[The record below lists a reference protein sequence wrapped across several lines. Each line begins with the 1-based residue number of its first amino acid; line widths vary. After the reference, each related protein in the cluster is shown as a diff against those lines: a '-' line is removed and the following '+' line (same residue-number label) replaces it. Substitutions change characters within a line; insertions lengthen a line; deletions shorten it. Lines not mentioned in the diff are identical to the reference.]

1 MALRTA
7 IYMLVSTQDQSVES
21 QRHELKRFV
30 EARDDLELVGE
41 YEDVISGV
49 TEKRAQLDE
58 LMLAARQR
66 KIDAVVFFDFTRLTR
81 KGIQHALELLRQWR
95 EANVRPI
102 CYSFPMLDFSDDS
115 GTGEVIAALL
125 AWLGQQE
132 RQMLQRRIKAGM
144 EKAKAFGTKSGTP
157 IGRPRITA
165 EQQSSIRSMRRKGD
179 SYGQIANELSLS
191 KSVVYRYA
199 KHQSDPQPA

>member
-7 IYMLVSTQDQSVES
+7 IYMRVSTQDQSVES
-21 QRHELKRFV
+21 QRHELRRFI
-30 EARDDLELVGE
+30 EARDDLELVAE

-66 KIDAVVFFDFTRLTR
+66 RIDAVVFFDFTRLTR

-125 AWLGQQE
+125 AWMGQQE

-144 EKAKAFGTKSGTP
+144 EKAKTFGTRSGAP

-165 EQQSSIRSMRRKGD
+165 EQQSSIRALRREGN
-179 SYGQIANELSLS
+179 SYGQIASELSLS

-199 KHQSDPQPA
+199 KRLTALQPS

>member
-1 MALRTA
+1 MLKTA
-7 IYMLVSTQDQSVES
+7 IYMRVSTQDQSVES

-30 EARDDLELVGE
+30 EARDDLELVSE

-49 TEKRAQLDE
+49 TERRAQLDA

-66 KIDAVVFFDFTRLTR
+66 KIEAVVFFDFTRLTR

-125 AWLGQQE
+125 AWMGQQE

-144 EKAKAFGTKSGTP
+144 EKAKTFGTKSGNP
-157 IGRPRITA
+157 IGRPRLGA
-165 EQQSSIRSMRRKGD
+165 EQQSRIRSLRRDGK
-179 SYGQIANELSLS
+179 SYGSISKELNLS

-199 KHQSDPQPA
+199 VSPADSE

>member
-1 MALRTA
+1 MHMALRTA
-7 IYMLVSTQDQSVES
+7 IYMRVSTQDQSVES

-66 KIDAVVFFDFTRLTR
+66 RIDAVVFFDFTRLTR

-95 EANVRPI
+95 EANVSPI

-125 AWLGQQE
+125 AWDGSAGAPDASAADQGGDGKGEDVWHQE
-132 RQMLQRRIKAGM
+132 WCTHRQ
-144 EKAKAFGTKSGTP
+144 TKNHC
-157 IGRPRITA
+157 RA
-165 EQQSSIRSMRRKGD
+165 AVE
-179 SYGQIANELSLS
+179 YQI
-191 KSVVYRYA
+191 
-199 KHQSDPQPA
+199 PAS